1 MELEV
6 TVGWPSEVLADIL
19 GFPGPRANHLDG
31 HWRMSGGSCLLLE
44 I

>member
-1 MELEV
+1 MKLED
-6 TVGWPSEVLADIL
+6 TGRASEVLADIL

-31 HWRMSGGSCLLLE
+31 HWRMSGSSYLLLE